1 MAWHSSIKLA
11 LVGSVAALAIL
22 GLACNEA
29 KPAAA
34 PATPTATTAQDKAAM
49 EAKAMAEQ
57 KAMDE
62 KAAME
67 AKAMAE
73 KKAME
78 EKAAMEKSGDAMMEK
93 TDSAMMKLP
102 DQQFAAHFVDSA
114 PKHGTTFTQTPDKVV
129 LNFNFTL
136 TEASTITVSKDGAMV
151 ATTKPTFS
159 ANKLMMSAPLPANTG
174 KGLYQVDYKA
184 CWPDNSCHNG
194 RFAFTVG

>member
-1 MAWHSSIKLA
+1 MAWHRSIKLA

-22 GLACNEA
+22 GLACSEA
-29 KPAAA
+29 QPAAS
-34 PATPTATTAQDKAAM
+34 PAQDKAAM
-49 EAKAMAEQ
+49 EAKAMSEQ
-57 KAMDE
+57 
-62 KAAME
+62 
-67 AKAMAE
+67 
-73 KKAME
+73 KAME
-78 EKAAMEKSGDAMMEK
+78 EKAAMEKSGDAAMAK

-114 PKHGTTFTQTPDKVV
+114 PKHGTTFAQAPDKVV

-136 TEASTITVSKDGAMV
+136 SEASTITVSKDGAMV
-151 ATTKPTFS
+151 ATAKPAFS
-159 ANKLMMSAPLPANTG
+159 ANKLTMSAPLPANAG

>member
-1 MAWHSSIKLA
+1 MAWRKSIKLA
-11 LVGSVAALAIL
+11 LMGSVAALAIL
-22 GLACNEA
+22 GLACSKA
-29 KPAAA
+29 QPAASPAAPAAA
-34 PATPTATTAQDKAAM
+34 AAQDKAAM

-57 KAMDE
+57 KAMED

-78 EKAAMEKSGDAMMEK
+78 EKAAMEKSGDAAMAK

-102 DQQFAAHFVDSA
+102 DQQFTAHFVDSA
-114 PKHGTTFTQTPDKVV
+114 PKHGTTVTQAPDKVV

-136 TEASTITVSKDGAMV
+136 SEASTITVSKDGAMV
-151 ATTKPTFS
+151 ATAKPTFS
-159 ANKLMMSAPLPANTG
+159 ANKLTMSAPFPANAG